1 MAGQSC
7 AIRGTFFDFV
17 DDPWK
22 HVGREQEAA
31 RFICDGLL
39 VVEDGVIAD
48 FGDYAEVS
56 KRHPGVQV
64 THITDRLIL
73 PGFIDGHVH
82 FPQVRVL
89 GAYGNQLLDW
99 LQNWIFPEEL
109 KYGDRDYARDAAGR
123 FFDALLAGGTTTCQA
138 FTTSSPVSTEEFF
151 DEAAR
156 RNMRVIAG
164 LTGID
169 RFAPDDTVISPDDF
183 YRETKRLIE
192 QYHRKGRNLYAITP
206 RFAVGCTDEM
216 MERCRKLKRGTPRL
230 LDQHAHLGEP
240 VRAADVPARSSPTAT
255 TTPHVHEKHGLLG
268 PKFTAGHGVWLS
280 DDEFRRFSKAGA
292 AIAFCPLSNLFLGS
306 GLFRLGRATDPEH
319 PVRLALGCDM
329 GGGNAFSLI
338 RVLEEAYKVGMC
350 NNTML
355 DGSVNPREQDVAEAE
370 RNKLNPYRGFYLAT
384 LGGAR
389 ALYLDDVLGNFDKGK
404 EADFVALDW
413 NAGQAAMRWHQSLIT
428 GGNGPET
435 MDQAAQLLFGIM
447 ACGDDRNVD
456 ETWIAGKRAYKKA
469 QLPERGLRSM
479 ADSQPECGHARLPG
493 LGGRRAAGPRRGR
506 GLVPRV
512 AARGHPGRRGVRR
525 LLRHRRLPPADGAA
539 GRVGRPDPL
548 RRRRRRW
555 RAGSTRPTGRAGWR
569 TLRAKVGDFDLKT
582 LAGGFGP
589 WFAVGHR
596 PRRAAA
602 PRAGRWS

>member
-1 MAGQSC
+1 MAGETS

-31 RFICDGLL
+31 RFTLDGLM

-56 KRHPGVQV
+56 KRHPGVPV
-64 THITDRLIL
+64 THIKGRLIL

-82 FPQVRVL
+82 FPQLRVL

-109 KYGDRDYARDAAGR
+109 KYADRNYARDAAGR

-138 FTTSSPVSTEEFF
+138 FTTSNPVSTEEFF

-216 MERCRKLKRGTPRL
+216 MEACRRLKEEHPDCWINTHISENPTELRTSRL
-230 LDQHAHLGEP
+230 EFPDCHDYTQ
-240 VRAADVPARSSPTAT
+240 
-255 TTPHVHEKHGLLG
+255 VHEKHGLLG
-268 PKFTAGHGVWLS
+268 PKFTAGHGIWLS

-319 PVRLALGCDM
+319 PVRITLGCDV

-350 NNTML
+350 NNTMH
-355 DGSVNPREQDVAEAE
+355 DGSVDPREQDMAEAE
-370 RNKLNPYRGFYLAT
+370 RNKLNPYRGYYLAT

-389 ALYLDDVLGNFDKGK
+389 ALYLDDVLGNFDRGK

-413 NAGQAAMRWHQSLIT
+413 NAGQAAMSWHQSLIT
-428 GGNGPET
+428 GGNPPET
-435 MDQAAQLLFGIM
+435 TDQAAQLLFGVM

-456 ETWIAGKRAYKKA
+456 ETWIAGRRAYKKA
-469 QLPERGLRSM
+469 
-479 ADSQPECGHARLPG
+479 
-493 LGGRRAAGPRRGR
+493 
-506 GLVPRV
+506 
-512 AARGHPGRRGVRR
+512 
-525 LLRHRRLPPADGAA
+525 GA
-539 GRVGRPDPL
+539 
-548 RRRRRRW
+548 
-555 RAGSTRPTGRAGWR
+555 
-569 TLRAKVGDFDLKT
+569 
-582 LAGGFGP
+582 
-589 WFAVGHR
+589 
-596 PRRAAA
+596 
-602 PRAGRWS
+602 